1 MNNGKLR
8 QSPGLSL
15 IVFWVLV
22 ASFNGH
28 AQIPDK
34 PDKNFIPGGQF
45 KDLVL
50 PMPIHGQLEDKNI
63 WGAENVI
70 PRDIQNGI
78 EDNEWSYWGGNP
90 VKGKDGKYH
99 IAICRWKEE
108 TRHWGW
114 PESEVAHCVSE
125 YPTGPYHVTGT
136 IIEKGHNPEII
147 ELEDGSNI
155 LHISGGNIYSSQNMA
170 GPWSLEGKIMIDER
184 GHKGLSHLFT
194 NLTGAERKDGS
205 ILFFS
210 KRGG

>member
-78 EDNEWSYWGGNP
+78 EDNGWSYWGGNP
-90 VKGKDGKYH
+90 VREKTGNIILPFADGKKRRAIGGGQNQKWH
-99 IAICRWKEE
+99 IVFLNIPQVR
-108 TRHWGW
+108 TML
-114 PESEVAHCVSE
+114 PEQ
-125 YPTGPYHVTGT
+125 
-136 IIEKGHNPEII
+136 
-147 ELEDGSNI
+147 L
-155 LHISGGNIYSSQNMA
+155 
-170 GPWSLEGKIMIDER
+170 
-184 GHKGLSHLFT
+184 
-194 NLTGAERKDGS
+194 
-205 ILFFS
+205 
-210 KRGG
+210 